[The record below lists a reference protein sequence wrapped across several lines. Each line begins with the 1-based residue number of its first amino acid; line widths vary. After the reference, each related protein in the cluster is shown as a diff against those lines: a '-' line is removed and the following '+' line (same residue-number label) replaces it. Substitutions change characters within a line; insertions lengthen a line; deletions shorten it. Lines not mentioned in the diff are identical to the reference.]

1 MGPLLSLLRL
11 KEKDDD
17 NYEKILSELDEQIST
32 SEVRLCDIKL
42 RQKRSTIFWLAFST
56 VLYIAYVSGWYFF
69 GWKSKYDETWQLWLL
84 KLFPVFAF
92 PCIIWMVK
100 KFMSMWYRRKE
111 ANERSQLKHLV
122 ARKKLKIEELK
133 KKTGYYATQNLIERF
148 DVNNSQKSL
157 AKSVNFPALP
167 NEWSQNDAHFTDNSQ
182 VPATG
187 LRLRL
192 PTSTS
197 ETKDESSLT
206 PPGYYN
212 TTIPPSNTPLKRTWY
227 DRVIDLLAGEEGPY
241 KKYALICSNC
251 HAHNGLVSQQD
262 LNDVQYFCPK
272 CNHFNP
278 SRRSKRDET
287 NGAVN
292 SNNNT
297 NNEDN
302 GSSRRGKGVNKQSGS
317 IRSPTPR
324 RGRSTTPRPTTSSN
338 EMMNNEIT
346 TDDYDDD
353 GVAVSKRLASRS
365 TSRRR
370 RAGSHS
376 QSRLEDSEEEGMRRY
391 ETSDEE
397 YVSRRRIHE

>member
-1 MGPLLSLLRL
+1 MGPFLSLLRL
-11 KEKDDD
+11 KEKDND
-17 NYEKILSELDEQIST
+17 NYEKILSELDEQISN
-32 SEVRLCDIKL
+32 SKVRLCDIKI
-42 RQKRSTIFWLAFST
+42 RQKRSTIFWLVFST

-92 PCIIWMVK
+92 PFIIWLVK

-111 ANERSQLKHLV
+111 ANEKSQLKHLV

-167 NEWSQNDAHFTDNSQ
+167 NEWNQSNDHFTDDSQ
-182 VPATG
+182 VVDTG

-192 PTSTS
+192 STSTS
-197 ETKDESSLT
+197 ETKDESSMT
-206 PPGYYN
+206 PSAYYN
-212 TTIPPSNTPLKRTWY
+212 AIPPSNTPLKRTWY
-227 DRVIDLLAGEEGPY
+227 DRVIDLLAGEEGQY
-241 KKYALICSNC
+241 KKFALICSNC

-262 LNDVQYFCPK
+262 LDDVQYFCPK
-272 CNHFNP
+272 CDHFNP
-278 SRRSKRDET
+278 SRRIKRDET
-287 NGAVN
+287 NGA
-292 SNNNT
+292 
-297 NNEDN
+297 
-302 GSSRRGKGVNKQSGS
+302 SGNMG
-317 IRSPTPR
+317 SPTPR

-338 EMMNNEIT
+338 EMMNNDIT

-353 GVAVSKRLASRS
+353 GVAVSKRLTSRS

-370 RAGSHS
+370 RAGSRS